1 MSDLKDERDSTYRI
15 AALQA
20 AVARAGQDGGLE
32 GHIDVLALGNTYYQ
46 WLTGKVDLKDPLYEQ
61 AHKDDKN

>member
-1 MSDLKDERDSTYRI
+1 MTNTKLGRDSEYRI

-32 GHIDVLALGNTYYQ
+32 GKIDVLAIATTYYG
-46 WLTGKVDLKDPLYEQ
+46 WLTGNDDLKDPLYEK
-61 AHKDDKN
+61 ANKND